1 MTEHAWTPQRHEN
14 LGAETIRIISKVL
27 NEIPQ
32 LPVSVQKIIE
42 MTADMDIGAK
52 ELAKVALTDPVL
64 SSKILTL
71 VNSAYYSLNHRIDD
85 MRVAIVL
92 IGFNAVKNLVIQSRF
107 LEVFHT
113 SDDELY
119 DREKIWFHS
128 YLVSVCAET
137 FTSEDNPKRIGIL
150 MTLGILHDIGKFAL
164 YAIGMM
170 MMGKGITS
178 PALFDIS
185 PDTPLLKREELLFG
199 VNHGIIGGM
208 LTSKWNLSEKICTVL
223 EYHHYP
229 SFFNIN
235 KVPSEYLEDITVI
248 CLADLIV
255 NRFMGEN
262 TQLSEPSRACFD
274 VLGLKPPIEN
284 LLTDEL
290 KSKLSKAREF
300 VQSLV

>member
-1 MTEHAWTPQRHEN
+1 MTEHTWTYKKRED
-14 LGAETIRIISKVL
+14 LSAETTRVISKVL
-27 NEIPQ
+27 NKISQ

-42 MTADMDIGAK
+42 MTTDMDIGAR
-52 ELAKVALTDPVL
+52 ELAEVALTDPVL

-71 VNSAYYSLNHRIDD
+71 VNSAYYSLNRRIDD

-92 IGFNAVKNLVIQSRF
+92 TGFNAVKNIVIQSRF
-107 LEVFHT
+107 LEVFHAA
-113 SDDELY
+113 DDELY
-119 DREKIWFHS
+119 DRKKIWFHS

-137 FTSEDNPKRIGIL
+137 FTSDDNPKRIGIL
-150 MTLGILHDIGKFAL
+150 MTQGVLHDIGKFAL
-164 YAIGMM
+164 YDIGKR
-170 MMGKGITS
+170 MMGKGIILPS
-178 PALFDIS
+178 LDNIS
-185 PDTPLLKREELLFG
+185 PDTPFLKREELLFG
-199 VNHGIIGGM
+199 VNHAIISGM
-208 LTSKWNLSEKICTVL
+208 LANKWNLSERICTVL
-223 EYHHYP
+223 ECHHYP

-235 KVPSEYLEDITVI
+235 DVPSEYLEDITVI

-262 TQLSEPSRACFD
+262 TQLPEPSRACFD

-290 KSKLSKAREF
+290 KLKLSKAREF